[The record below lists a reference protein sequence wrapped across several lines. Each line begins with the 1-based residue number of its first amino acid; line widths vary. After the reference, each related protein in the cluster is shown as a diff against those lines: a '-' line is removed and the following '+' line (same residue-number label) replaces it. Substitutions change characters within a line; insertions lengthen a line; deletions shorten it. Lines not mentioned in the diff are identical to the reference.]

1 MHVPTLLLLNITM
14 GAVVSLTLA
23 FAARRY
29 RELCIWA
36 GAMAMYG
43 LGYALL
49 GLRGQI
55 SDVWSI
61 VGGNTCIALTMALLG
76 EGIYRFQKRPA
87 PRLLL
92 WLPVA
97 LTVFCFAWFIDDME
111 RRLILGGS
119 IVAVQLAILL
129 VPLLEQRRTTIGQ
142 GQYVLMLGLAAALC
156 GMCMRIIHVLNGH
169 VPETLFDQD
178 LAYTQIFFGSML
190 ALLMVAAGVILMVHE
205 RTHEELLTSEQQY
218 RRLIESAH
226 EGICILDGSR
236 CSFANQRMA
245 ELLGGS
251 VEDLLGVEFIDL
263 VYADDRPLA
272 LARYVAHRFASS
284 DREAFDI
291 RLITRHAGPLWFRV
305 SGMPI
310 QWHGRSA
317 TLAFLSQIH
326 KRKLMEEHV
335 RQLAF
340 HDELTTLPNRRLL
353 LDRLRQAIALNR
365 SSGQHVGLLFIDLD
379 RFKSLN
385 DQHGHHAGDQL
396 LTEVARRL
404 RMQVRDSDTVARLG
418 GDEFVVLLQSLH
430 ADPGLAR
437 AHACEIGRKIL
448 QALGTP
454 YRLAGNAGGSPDVIH
469 RCSGSIGIHVSNDP
483 DASVNSLLN
492 QADAAM
498 YLSKQAGRG
507 QIRFADQGCR
517 SEAAG
522 WRGSAEPAVNPAQP

>member
-1 MHVPTLLLLNITM
+1 MHVPTLILLNIALGT
-14 GAVVSLTLA
+14 VVSLTLA

-29 RELCIWA
+29 RELYIWA

-43 LGYALL
+43 LGYTLL

-55 SDVWSI
+55 SDALSI
-61 VGGNTCIALTMALLG
+61 VGGNTGLALTMALLG
-76 EGIYRFQKRPA
+76 EGIYRFQKRSA
-87 PRLLL
+87 PRLRL

-97 LTVFCFAWFIDDME
+97 LTVACFAWFIDDME
-111 RRLILGGS
+111 QRLILGGS
-119 IVAVQLAILL
+119 LVVVQLAILL
-129 VPLLEQRRTTIGQ
+129 VPLLEQRRTTIGH
-142 GQYVLMLGLAAALC
+142 GQYVIMLGLAAALV
-156 GMCMRIIHVLNGH
+156 GMCTRIVHVLNGH
-169 VPETLFDQD
+169 VPDSLFSQS
-178 LAYTQIFFGSML
+178 LAYSLVFFGSLLAML
-190 ALLMVAAGVILMVHE
+190 MIAAGVILMAQE
-205 RTHEELLTSEQQY
+205 RTHEELLTSERQY

-226 EGICILDGSR
+226 EGICILNEGR
-236 CSFANQRMA
+236 CSFANQRLA
-245 ELLGGS
+245 ELLGNS

-263 VYADDRPLA
+263 VYPDDRPLA
-272 LARYVAHRFASS
+272 LARYVAHQYAST

-291 RLITRHAGPLWFRV
+291 RLVTGHAGPLWFRV

-310 QWHGRSA
+310 QWHGRPA

-353 LDRLRQAIALNR
+353 LERLQQAIALNR
-365 SSGQHVGLLFIDLD
+365 GSGQHVGLLFIDLD

-404 RMQVRDSDTVARLG
+404 RLQVRDSDTVARLG

-448 QALGTP
+448 QALNTP
-454 YRLAGNAGGSPDVIH
+454 YRLVGNAGDGPDLIH
-469 RCSGSIGIHVSNDP
+469 RCSGSVGIHVSNDP
-483 DASVNSLLN
+483 DASVDELLD
-492 QADAAM
+492 QADTAM
-498 YLSKQAGRG
+498 YLAKQAGRG
-507 QIRFADQGCR
+507 QIRFADQGGP
-517 SEAAG
+517 SPAG
-522 WRGSAEPAVNPAQP
+522 RQENAGEISPGSP